1 MIDQTMLHEVP
12 TELTCPKDGSA
23 MAPMGRRGRGG
34 AYRCPECKGVFLDI
48 GAMRA
53 GRAGQPP
60 WWAPVVSSLLFSIG
74 MTMLVRRLR
83 RRSGAQTEPA
93 RDPAPTLDGEPEA
106 LEAA

>member
-12 TELTCPKDGSA
+12 TELTCPKDGSV
-23 MAPMGRRGRGG
+23 MASMGRRGRGG

-53 GRAGQPP
+53 ARGAQPP
-60 WWAPVVSSLLFSIG
+60 WWAPVVSSLLVSIA
-74 MTMLVRRLR
+74 MAMLVRRVR
-83 RRSGAQTEPA
+83 RGTRAHAAAASGPEPA
-93 RDPAPTLDGEPEA
+93 QDAPES